1 MSEGRAQ
8 LHAAITELITELG
21 DGARDDRARNV
32 LLCKLLAWQ
41 ADHVPAY
48 GRLVESRGR
57 GNDTDP
63 ESWPALPTDVFR
75 YTRVAAHAPRED
87 IRVFRTSGT
96 TGETRGAHPLRDL
109 SLYDVA
115 ARTAARYALF
125 PDVERMPL
133 VVLAP
138 RAEEAR
144 DSSLA
149 YMLQRFESWFG
160 EGETIYAWNEGVLD
174 VGALQAALDRAQER
188 ARPVAMLGTSFAFV
202 HAEDRLGSRNWV
214 LPVGSRVMQTGGFKG
229 RSRSVEPAE
238 LLHATSVRY
247 GVAEPWIIQEYGMTE
262 LSSQLYENSLRQAV
276 RGDVRGGR
284 RLWVPGWM
292 RAVPVDAE
300 SLRPVDDGS
309 VGLLRVEDPANLD
322 GVAAVQTADLAVRVE
337 DGIRVLGRAAT
348 AVPRGC
354 SIAVDQALG
363 GA

>member
-1 MSEGRAQ
+1 MNEGRAQ
-8 LHAAITELITELG
+8 LHAAVTELITELA
-21 DGARDDRARNV
+21 DGAHDERARDA
-32 LLCKLLAWQ
+32 LLCRLLAWQ

-48 GRLVESRGR
+48 GRLTESRGR

-63 ESWPALPTDVFR
+63 GSWPALPTDVFR
-75 YTRVAAHAPRED
+75 YARVAAHAAQED

-96 TGETRGAHPLRDL
+96 SGGTRGAHPLRDL

-144 DSSLA
+144 DSSLS

-160 EGETIYAWNEGVLD
+160 QGETTYAWNEGVLD
-174 VGALQAALDRAQER
+174 VGTLQAALDRAQRR
-188 ARPVAMLGTSFAFV
+188 ARPIALLGTSFAFV
-202 HAEDRLGSRNWV
+202 HAEDRLASRNWV
-214 LPVGSRVMQTGGFKG
+214 LPVGSRIMQTGGFKG
-229 RSRSVEPAE
+229 RSRSVEPTE
-238 LLHATSVRY
+238 LLRATSLRY

-276 RGDVRGGR
+276 HGDVRGER

-292 RAVPVDAE
+292 RAVPVHPE
-300 SLRPVDDGS
+300 SLRPVEDGT
-309 VGLLRVEDPANLD
+309 VGLLRIDDPANLD

-337 DGIRVLGRAAT
+337 DGIRVLGRAVA

-363 GA
+363 GT